1 VTTTIE
7 KLAYRTGRYAIQS
20 ERLVDNARKK
30 RRVENCGRQ
39 VEALGHIVVHVSPP
53 LQCNAVAWISL
64 YPSDVAYFRTT
75 ILTTA
80 VVAMY
85 KTTSMLVLASPH
97 LLTS

>member
-1 VTTTIE
+1 MLFSWNGLLTT
-7 KLAYRTGRYAIQS
+7 LAKNVAS
-20 ERLVDNARKK
+20 
-30 RRVENCGRQ
+30 ENCGRQ